1 MQSQAPTR
9 FCEAPFY
16 GCGQRGP
23 HLPPNLAPAGLRM
36 PWVPASRPRA
46 PTWLAGGTRD
56 AVVGA
61 AVLVVGV
68 VAVVGISLGRVAGC
82 GAVHAVVLVL
92 VGVERFAIRSRGR
105 RAVAVRGGPRG
116 TVVVRIGGRG
126 LGQSWRFL
134 RRVVHGGGRRER
146 SLEVA
151 GSDAWDSSVKHSC
164 HSSRAV
170 AVLLLRRPLLPE
182 LAVEL
187 LWSKQT
193 WLWERGRRRKRRRR
207 RRRLGGGGGGGWESW
222 RLCLPQADCWLRRST
237 ALVKSLIARLRTA
250 GWIGFHWP
258 GLREQSNTLTRPTSF
273 STTKHCLKIDR

>member
-1 MQSQAPTR
+1 MR
-9 FCEAPFY
+9 
-16 GCGQRGP
+16 GCP
-23 HLPPNLAPAGLRM
+23 
-36 PWVPASRPRA
+36 S
-46 PTWLAGGTRD
+46 
-56 AVVGA
+56 GA
-61 AVLVVGV
+61 
-68 VAVVGISLGRVAGC
+68 
-82 GAVHAVVLVL
+82 
-92 VGVERFAIRSRGR
+92 
-105 RAVAVRGGPRG
+105 
-116 TVVVRIGGRG
+116 VVVRIGGRG
-126 LGQSWRFL
+126 LRQSWRFL

-170 AVLLLRRPLLPE
+170 AVLLLPRPLLPE

-193 WLWERGRRRKRRRR
+193 WLWERGRRRRKRRRWRRRR
-207 RRRLGGGGGGGWESW
+207 RRQGGGGWESW

-258 GLREQSNTLTRPTSF
+258 GPREQSNTLTRPTSF
-273 STTKHCLKIDR
+273 STTKHCLKKKKEGEGYKVCVYLDQGFMLRVWWETQQHPIGRKHLVANDELTHEPSVAFALFCCARE